1 MPSELPG
8 FLQEFIKHRQVQSK
22 NAPTPV
28 QLKKAA
34 LISVTKNKDLEL
46 DVKGIIEKTPP
57 RKVVDEYL
65 QMRCDELS
73 KEKMK

>member
-8 FLQEFIKHRQVQSK
+8 FLQEFIKHRQTQVK

-28 QLKKAA
+28 QVKKAA
-34 LISVTKNKDLEL
+34 LTSVTKTKELEL
-46 DVKGIIEKTPP
+46 DVKGIIDKKPP